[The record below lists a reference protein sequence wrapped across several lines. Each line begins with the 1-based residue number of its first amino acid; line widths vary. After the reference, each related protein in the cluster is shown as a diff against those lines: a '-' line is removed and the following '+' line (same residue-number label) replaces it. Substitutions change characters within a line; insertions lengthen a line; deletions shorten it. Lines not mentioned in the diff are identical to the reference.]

1 MSKVAVGSIPE
12 KITYVYSTDSEV
24 PVGCAWDISWYDTD
38 DDGGPKT
45 VKQKVTPS
53 FPVDS
58 KDEKSMKRAKE
69 WAEQQ
74 YYQQPKRTAQY
85 TEVDNK
91 PITNIRLL
99 SLEERGNGGRA
110 YKALIDEKYYVDL
123 REDVMMDSILKVGV
137 DPNGVLKGE
146 YVWAKLGSQMKIV
159 RVGSELHRL
168 VVEFDSKKDIKP
180 VGKGDLEI
188 GGIYQDRKKNKAIF
202 VGYVNTVVYSNPNK
216 DVDRWE
222 AKRKGQKATFEYKKS
237 TKKKAMLFYELAGYQ
252 KMEES
257 IKEMKKDS
265 VYYYKIRTSHT
276 YIEKV
281 DQVKIPDDIVEY
293 LRNKARR
300 ETKDQVLE
308 YVGKKAPKQNYT
320 RIDDWHLEETVAYNS
335 DHLNLYPYGTDV
347 NQFDVKTLLTFS

>member
-24 PVGCAWDISWYDTD
+24 PVGCAWDISWHDSD
-38 DDGGPKT
+38 DGPKT
-45 VKQKVTPS
+45 IKQKVTPS
-53 FPVDS
+53 FPVES
-58 KDEKSMKRAKE
+58 GDEKSMKRAKD

-137 DPNGVLKGE
+137 DPNGVLRGE
-146 YVWAKLGSQMKIV
+146 YVWAKMGSQMKIV

-188 GGIYQDRKKNKAIF
+188 GGVYQDRKKNRAVF
-202 VGYVNTVVYSNPNK
+202 VGYINTVLLKATEKTPDYYAKK
-216 DVDRWE
+216 D
-222 AKRKGQKATFEYKKS
+222 QKAKFDFKATKVKKS
-237 TKKKAMLFYELAGYQ
+237 MLFYELASYEKQAESLQ
-252 KMEES
+252 KMKVDRS
-257 IKEMKKDS
+257 
-265 VYYYKIRTSHT
+265 YYYKIKKSHT

-281 DQVKIPDDIVEY
+281 DQVTIPDGIVEH
-293 LRNKARR
+293 LRNNANKEA
-300 ETKDQVLE
+300 KDYVLE
-308 YVGKKAPKQNYT
+308 YTEHKNPRKNVQ
-320 RIDDWHLEETVAYNS
+320 RIDSWYLQEHIEYNAS
-335 DHLNLYPYGTDV
+335 YINMYPTDGTAV
-347 NQFDVKTLLTFS
+347 EPFDVKKLLLFS